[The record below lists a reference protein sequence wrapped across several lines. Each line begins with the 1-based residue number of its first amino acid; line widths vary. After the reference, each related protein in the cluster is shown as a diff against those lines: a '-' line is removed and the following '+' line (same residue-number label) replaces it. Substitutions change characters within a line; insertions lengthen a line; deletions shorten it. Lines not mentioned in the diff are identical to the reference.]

1 MFNFIFDNRHNE
13 ENEFI
18 FSDENINKVV
28 IESKEELRKQLKED
42 IEVYLNNG
50 GKITVIETPEYN
62 NRPTSYT
69 FNHNANIYRGNIVML
84 DDFG

>member
-1 MFNFIFDNRHNE
+1 MFNFIFDNHHNE

-18 FSDENINKVV
+18 FSSENINKVV

-42 IEVYLNNG
+42 IEIYLNNG
-50 GKITVIETPEYN
+50 GKITVIETPEYTN
-62 NRPTSYT
+62 KMPSYT

>member
-1 MFNFIFDNRHNE
+1 MVENNRYRN
-13 ENEFI
+13 
-18 FSDENINKVV
+18 S
-28 IESKEELRKQLKED
+28 
-42 IEVYLNNG
+42 
-50 GKITVIETPEYN
+50 EYN